1 MNTKI
6 VKDIVIVDSDEVII
20 KDTQSAIDFIMSVKH
35 ETNCSKIAINK
46 EAIIEDFFILSKGI
60 SGEILQKF
68 INYQIK
74 FAIIGDYSK
83 YTSKPLKDFIYESN
97 KGKDIFFVDSEK
109 QAIEKFKNNN

>member
-1 MNTKI
+1 MNTKTI
-6 VKDIVIVDSDEVII
+6 NDIVIVNSNEIII
-20 KDTQSAIDFIMSVKH
+20 KDTQTAIDFTMSIRY

-60 SGEILQKF
+60 AGEILQKF

-97 KGKDIFFVDSEK
+97 KGKDIFFVSNEDE
-109 QAIEKFKNNN
+109 AIEMLSKA